1 MATTLLNKLHILQT
15 KIKAPKSNY
24 NDYGGFSYRSAE
36 NILELL
42 KPLLTEVGCILLLDT
57 EIVNIGDRYYVK
69 STAELKDI
77 ESGELIAKTN
87 AWAREQQTRT
97 KMDESQ
103 LSGAAMSYSVKYCLG
118 LMFLLDDN
126 KDADALPPDKPAQK
140 NDQDKWA
147 KDVATWKSMD
157 DGERVELIKKN
168 NLLLAQKFSGDMK
181 EKMIAT
187 INDPKF
193 NSLNGQQTLAGRIRD
208 QLLKQTENLPPPAP
222 KTKGARDA
230 KFSLPPDPAPE
241 EKQNE
246 VRPED
251 IF

>member
-1 MATTLLNKLHILQT
+1 MDKLLAFQT
-15 KIKAPKSNY
+15 RLKAPKSNY
-24 NDYGGFSYRSAE
+24 NEFGGFAYRSIEDIFAL
-36 NILELL
+36 I
-42 KPLLTEVGCILLLDT
+42 KPLEEELKVTLTVDT
-57 EIVNIGDRYYVK
+57 DLVQLGDRYYVK
-69 STAELKDI
+69 AIAEMRDCETGKI
-77 ESGELIAKTN
+77 IAKTN
-87 AWAREQQTRT
+87 AFAREQLART
-97 KMDESQ
+97 KMDEAQ
-103 LSGAAMSYSVKYCLG
+103 LTGSATSYARKMAVGGML
-118 LMFLLDDN
+118 LLDDN

-193 NSLNGQQTLAGRIRD
+193 NSLNGQQTLAGRIRG